1 MYKRCFIFTMY
12 ESLFDRFPLF
22 QELTPEQSSLVRPL
36 FSAGYETA
44 GSLLFEQGEL
54 AERLYLVVEGEVII
68 RFKPEDGP
76 AILIAR
82 VRAGGV
88 VGWSAVLGNPT
99 YTSSAAC
106 TTDCETLYIRGQD
119 FRIFCEQNPDTGSL
133 LLDRLARIVAERLR
147 ASHEN
152 VIALLEQGIQ
162 VNEQK
167 TLTTDKFVGIK

>member
-1 MYKRCFIFTMY
+1 MN

-36 FSAGYETA
+36 FSAGYETT
-44 GSLLFEQGEL
+44 GSVLFEQGEM

-76 AILIAR
+76 EILIAR

-99 YTSSAAC
+99 YTSTAVC
-106 TTDCETLYIRGQD
+106 TTDCGILYLRGQD
-119 FRIFCEQNPDTGSL
+119 LQIFCEQYPDTGSL
-133 LLDRLARIVAERLR
+133 LLDRLAGIVAERLR
-147 ASHEN
+147 ASHEH
-152 VIALLEQGIQ
+152 VIALLEHGIQ

-167 TLTTDKFVGIK
+167 SLTTDKFVEY

>member
-1 MYKRCFIFTMY
+1 MNA
-12 ESLFDRFPLF
+12 SLFDRFPLF

-36 FSAGYETA
+36 FSAGNETS

-99 YTSSAAC
+99 YTSTAVC
-106 TTDCETLYIRGQD
+106 TSDCETLFLRGQD
-119 FRIFCEQNPDTGSL
+119 LRIFCEQHPDTGSL
-133 LLDRLARIVAERLR
+133 LLNRLAGIVAERLR
-147 ASHEN
+147 ASHEQ

-167 TLTTDKFVGIK
+167 SLTTDKYIEY

>member
-1 MYKRCFIFTMY
+1 MYRRCFTFTMY

-44 GSLLFEQGEL
+44 GRSLFEQGEL
-54 AERLYLVVEGEVII
+54 AEGLYLVVEGEAII

-88 VGWSAVLGNPT
+88 VGWSTVLGNPT
-99 YTSSAAC
+99 YTSSAVC

-119 FRIFCEQNPDTGSL
+119 FRIFCEKYPDTGSL

-167 TLTTDKFVGIK
+167 TLTTDKFVEY

>member
-1 MYKRCFIFTMY
+1 MND
-12 ESLFDRFPLF
+12 SLFNLFPLF
-22 QELTPEQSSLVRPL
+22 QELTPEQNSLVRPL
-36 FSAGYETA
+36 FSACYETA
-44 GSLLFEQGEL
+44 GSVLFEQGEP
-54 AERLYLVVEGEVII
+54 AERLYLIIEGEVII

-88 VGWSAVLGNPT
+88 AGWSAVLGNPF

-106 TTDCETLYIRGQD
+106 TTDCQTLYARGQD
-119 FRIFCEQNPDTGSL
+119 LRTFCEQYPDLGSL
-133 LLDRLARIVAERLR
+133 LVDRLARIVAERLR
-147 ASHEN
+147 ASHEH

-167 TLTTDKFVGIK
+167 SLTTDKYGEY

>member
-1 MYKRCFIFTMY
+1 MY

-44 GSLLFEQGEL
+44 GSVLFEQGEL

-88 VGWSAVLGNPT
+88 VGWSTVLGNPT

-119 FRIFCEQNPDTGSL
+119 LRIFCEQYPDTGSL

-147 ASHEN
+147 ASHEQCHRIIGAGDTGQRAKN
-152 VIALLEQGIQ
+152 LD
-162 VNEQK
+162 N
-167 TLTTDKFVGIK
+167 